1 LTLAMLFH
9 ELATNAAKLGALLNG
24 AAGKI
29 DMLVKLSQ
37 PRGVIGCGSGG
48 RKAEGRW

>member
-1 LTLAMLFH
+1 MLFH

-29 DMLVKLSQ
+29 ELRGKLNR